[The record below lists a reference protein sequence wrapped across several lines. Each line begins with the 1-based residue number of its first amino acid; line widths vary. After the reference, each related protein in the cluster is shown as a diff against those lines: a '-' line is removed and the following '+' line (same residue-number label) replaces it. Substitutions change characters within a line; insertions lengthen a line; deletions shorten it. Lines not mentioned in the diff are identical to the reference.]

1 MSGRDMLGDEMP
13 WLVPLFF
20 GSIAIWLFPKTV
32 ESFAKGRSERLLMAL
47 RWFPFT
53 LLAVILS
60 LRMSS
65 ILGHDTD
72 HLEVV
77 SYLQV
82 DSSLTD
88 RLHILFAGDGLVEW
102 MLLPLVYLFAWNG
115 QGMKGTWKN
124 EHLHKFKRTL
134 ALMLLVS
141 ATMFFDD
148 SAYIAPESLP
158 LTQIPSPSVDMW
170 MVITLL
176 VTEVVVIS
184 GLMSMYGPS
193 KSIESYRR
201 RLFLPA
207 STFVLTAFA
216 YLAMAF
222 MDSSVFNAEWW
233 TDPYQNDKLAMMWL
247 WVFVGFNLHVF
258 GRPIQDIESKL
269 GAGDG
274 RSRALAFSIGV
285 SLGLLLIV
293 TSWLMHQQ
301 DAPDATAIRSAFW
314 LVGWIS
320 VMMAVVL
327 LLPILGFD
335 DGARPELDWARWT
348 LLFGPMVLFVAHP
361 YSPFLLLGSWFALIA
376 TMVLPWMLEREAK
389 SLPVWQVIGLGTAMI
404 AVFSVTLLSGQG
416 LVIAIPL
423 GGIFATA
430 SSMMMLR
437 HAVA

>member
-1 MSGRDMLGDEMP
+1 
-13 WLVPLFF
+13 
-20 GSIAIWLFPKTV
+20 
-32 ESFAKGRSERLLMAL
+32 MAL

-176 VTEVVVIS
+176 ITEVVVIS

-193 KSIESYRR
+193 KSLESYRR

-258 GRPIQDIESKL
+258 GRPIQEIESKL

>member
-1 MSGRDMLGDEMP
+1 
-13 WLVPLFF
+13 
-20 GSIAIWLFPKTV
+20 
-32 ESFAKGRSERLLMAL
+32 MAL

-124 EHLHKFKRTL
+124 EHPHKFKRTL

-176 VTEVVVIS
+176 ITEVVVIS

-193 KSIESYRR
+193 KSLESYRR

-258 GRPIQDIESKL
+258 GRPIQEIESKL

>member
-176 VTEVVVIS
+176 ITEVVVIS

>member
-176 VTEVVVIS
+176 ITEVVVIS

-233 TDPYQNDKLAMMWL
+233 D
-247 WVFVGFNLHVF
+247 
-258 GRPIQDIESKL
+258 
-269 GAGDG
+269 
-274 RSRALAFSIGV
+274 
-285 SLGLLLIV
+285 
-293 TSWLMHQQ
+293 
-301 DAPDATAIRSAFW
+301 
-314 LVGWIS
+314 
-320 VMMAVVL
+320 
-327 LLPILGFD
+327 
-335 DGARPELDWARWT
+335 
-348 LLFGPMVLFVAHP
+348 
-361 YSPFLLLGSWFALIA
+361 
-376 TMVLPWMLEREAK
+376 
-389 SLPVWQVIGLGTAMI
+389 
-404 AVFSVTLLSGQG
+404 
-416 LVIAIPL
+416 
-423 GGIFATA
+423 
-430 SSMMMLR
+430 
-437 HAVA
+437 

>member
-115 QGMKGTWKN
+115 QGMKGTWKS

-176 VTEVVVIS
+176 ITEVVVIS

-207 STFVLTAFA
+207 STFILTAFA

>member
-176 VTEVVVIS
+176 ITEVVVIS

-193 KSIESYRR
+193 KSLESYRR

-258 GRPIQDIESKL
+258 GRPIQEIESKL

>member
-1 MSGRDMLGDEMP
+1 MLGDEMP

-176 VTEVVVIS
+176 ITEVVVIS

-193 KSIESYRR
+193 KSLESYRR

-258 GRPIQDIESKL
+258 GRPIQEIESKL

-274 RSRALAFSIGV
+274 RSRALAFSIVV

>member
-176 VTEVVVIS
+176 ITEVVVIS

-207 STFVLTAFA
+207 STFILTAFA

>member
-72 HLEVV
+72 HLEVA

-193 KSIESYRR
+193 KSLESYRR

-222 MDSSVFNAEWW
+222 MDSSVFNGEWW
-233 TDPYQNDKLAMMWL
+233 ADPYQNDKLAMMWL

>member
-176 VTEVVVIS
+176 ITEVVVIS

-389 SLPVWQVIGLGTAMI
+389 KLPVWKVIGLGTAMI